1 MRLDSR
7 RISSDIGR
15 LSPMQTTV
23 RFWSFKGP
31 SCKRDL
37 TQGAVMRQYAV
48 PQAGKFHVIGLAEA
62 AVTSHLPLG
71 HGPSVSIEKMKN
83 FNVIGDQLQ
92 GTVRIIIVG
101 WGVALPAEIAVF
113 GFSQIHPPIPADQ
126 GAHTLIIA
134 DSSRRNRNI
143 TQIIQMGSSFI
154 LHWMPAAWSSG
165 CVGAFAPAWAVFF
178 PVLPYRRS
186 ARQRWPVCAQE
197 TLSAQS
203 CPDPGSSPQ
212 HRQRNSS
219 ILILSSGS

>member
-62 AVTSHLPLG
+62 EVTSHLPLG

-154 LHWMPAAWSSG
+154 
-165 CVGAFAPAWAVFF
+165 
-178 PVLPYRRS
+178 
-186 ARQRWPVCAQE
+186 
-197 TLSAQS
+197 
-203 CPDPGSSPQ
+203 
-212 HRQRNSS
+212 
-219 ILILSSGS
+219 